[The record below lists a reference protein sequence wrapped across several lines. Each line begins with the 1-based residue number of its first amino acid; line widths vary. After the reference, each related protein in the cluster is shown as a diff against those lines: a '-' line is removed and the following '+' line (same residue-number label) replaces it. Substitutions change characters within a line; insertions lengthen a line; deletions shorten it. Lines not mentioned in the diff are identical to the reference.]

1 MNVLSLDD
9 LGLPIKFKPVFKKT
23 FLLYRTYF
31 LSVISLSALVYL
43 PFLLLEP
50 FTDDPQFVVFVETL
64 HGSFLDIIIFLTLPT
79 IFIHK
84 KIFPIATLQIFFQR
98 FFASSVI
105 ISMAQ
110 FFALI
115 VIGIMVF
122 MKLAISIL
130 AIGTQAVGGIPFL
143 IIFLPISIAILII
156 GFIPY
161 IKLIFSGFF
170 LILRNEAK
178 LIDVKRNL
186 ISSIQL
192 LKTSLFPVLFAIF
205 KITILI
211 SIPVFIFM
219 NWYLMSHPDVT
230 ALIKSF
236 DTTQSVVGEKMI
248 ETQLDMMNIVF
259 KILQEPKFAIG
270 RIIIHCL
277 VRPIKSIFLCMIFLS
292 LMSRFNPDSIK
303 SYFSIQTPDSPEVKE
318 TDE

>member
-9 LGLPIKFKPVFKKT
+9 LGLPIKFKIVFKKT

-31 LSVISLSALVYL
+31 LSVISLSTLVYL

-64 HGSFLDIIIFLTLPT
+64 HGCFLDIIIFLTLPT

-105 ISMAQ
+105 ISVAQ

-130 AIGTQAVGGIPFL
+130 AIGTQTVGGIPFL

-170 LILRNEAK
+170 LILGNETK

-230 ALIKSF
+230 TLIKSF
-236 DTTQSVVGEKMI
+236 DTPQAAMGEKMI

-259 KILQEPKFAIG
+259 KILEEPKFAIG

-277 VRPIKSIFLCMIFLS
+277 VRPIKSIFLCILFLS

-303 SYFSIQTPDSPEVKE
+303 SYFSIQTPDFPEVKE

>member
-1 MNVLSLDD
+1 
-9 LGLPIKFKPVFKKT
+9 
-23 FLLYRTYF
+23 
-31 LSVISLSALVYL
+31 
-43 PFLLLEP
+43 
-50 FTDDPQFVVFVETL
+50 
-64 HGSFLDIIIFLTLPT
+64 
-79 IFIHK
+79 
-84 KIFPIATLQIFFQR
+84 
-98 FFASSVI
+98 
-105 ISMAQ
+105 
-110 FFALI
+110 
-115 VIGIMVF
+115 MVF

-170 LILRNEAK
+170 LILGNETK

-211 SIPVFIFM
+211 SIPVFIYM
-219 NWYLMSHPDVT
+219 NWYLMSHPDVA

-236 DTTQSVVGEKMI
+236 DTPQAAMGEKMI
-248 ETQLDMMNIVF
+248 ETQLNMMNIVF
-259 KILQEPKFAIG
+259 SILQEPKFAIG

-277 VRPIKSIFLCMIFLS
+277 VRPIKSIFLCILFLS

-303 SYFSIQTPDSPEVKE
+303 SYFSIQTPDAPEVVE

>member
-1 MNVLSLDD
+1 MNALRLDD
-9 LGLPIKFKPVFKKT
+9 LGLPIKFKTIFKKT
-23 FLLYRTYF
+23 FLLYRSHF
-31 LSVISLSALVYL
+31 LSVISLSALAYL

-64 HGSFLDIIIFLTLPT
+64 HGCFLDVIIFLTLPT

-105 ISMAQ
+105 ISVVQ

-115 VIGIMVF
+115 VIGIMIF
-122 MKLAISIL
+122 MKLAISVL
-130 AIGTQAVGGIPFL
+130 AIGTQAAGGIPFL
-143 IIFLPISIAILII
+143 IIFIPISIAILVV

-170 LILRNEAK
+170 LILGNETK

-186 ISSIQL
+186 LSSIQL
-192 LKTSLFPVLFAIF
+192 LKTSLFPVLIAIF

-219 NWYLMSHPDVT
+219 NWYLMNHPEVT

-236 DTTQSVVGEKMI
+236 DTQQPAMGEKMI
-248 ETQLDMMNIVF
+248 ETQLEMINIVF
-259 KILQEPKFAIG
+259 KILQEPNFAIG
-270 RIIIHCL
+270 RILIHCL
-277 VRPIKSIFLCMIFLS
+277 VRPIKSIFLCILFLS
-292 LMSRFNPDSIK
+292 LMMRFNPDSIK
-303 SYFSIQTPDSPEVKE
+303 SYFSIQTPDTTEVEE
-318 TDE
+318 TED